1 MGKPVN
7 VEQNEQIYG
16 ALEISYRLVQFAH
29 ALSIDHDKK
38 AGGGWAA
45 GLEWPSYSWG
55 MSHARQ
61 INRCILQYPHRR
73 LIGVPAPDFRRSLVR
88 RHHPGA
94 TQGGACRRTR
104 GSADTHHAYRVSSHR
119 CHPARRSSSGLV
131 VALPTRHSS
140 AAPAARLHTPVSSR
154 DCTTLAGG
162 PAFTVSKRLI
172 RLGFRGRYLPGPR
185 RISSSLDQSSFA
197 SRPLAPREPTAVPA
211 PFVPFFPHPN
221 PLSSGVLTNS
231 CFSAHFQGCQA
242 LQALASSYSPHA
254 FTGNY
259 TLKL

>member
-1 MGKPVN
+1 M
-7 VEQNEQIYG
+7 
-16 ALEISYRLVQFAH
+16 QFAH

-45 GLEWPSYSWG
+45 GLEWPSYSWA
-55 MSHARQ
+55 MFHARQ

-162 PAFTVSKRLI
+162 PRVMTADKGSTEVWGWHPDQPSVWILEDTSI
-172 RLGFRGRYLPGPR
+172 NLPSVEHCP
-185 RISSSLDQSSFA
+185 
-197 SRPLAPREPTAVPA
+197 
-211 PFVPFFPHPN
+211 
-221 PLSSGVLTNS
+221 
-231 CFSAHFQGCQA
+231 
-242 LQALASSYSPHA
+242 
-254 FTGNY
+254 
-259 TLKL
+259 